1 MTLNRM
7 ILRYFTL
14 SLTFLVALGLPRT
27 GYAQM
32 QVSTGVFSPQDLIQN
47 VFLSS
52 GVEVLEVN
60 YFGHPQSI
68 GYFSAGQ
75 TNIGIETGIV
85 MSTGLALDTDDI
97 NSTGSNSSST
107 SMGQFSDPD
116 LASLVA
122 PLNIGDLCV
131 FEIKF
136 IPYADTVE
144 FNYVFGSEEYE
155 EYVCTP
161 FNDVFGFFISGP
173 GINGPFSNNG
183 ENIAIVPGTNDFVAI
198 GTVNNGNPNMSPATC
213 PPQNSQ
219 YFNVNPSGNQ
229 PMFDGF
235 TDVFTAR
242 SIVMACDTYTI
253 RLSLADASDFIFDS
267 GVFLQAKSFG
277 TTTVDVEV
285 TTVSSNETIAEGCSN
300 GEGSFSIKYP
310 APQEIIIPITFIGT
324 ASFGVDYNMDPPF
337 ISIPQGSSEVTATFE
352 VFSDNQL
359 EGRESVGMV
368 IQRDPC
374 KLDTIWFYIT
384 DDTLPKPD
392 LGPDLLVC
400 TNDLVDLDGTLP
412 VLLPVPKRFENPNPF
427 SLISPPDNSSPLTP
441 VYSPIQVNGV
451 FPKELGPGMIEYVC
465 INIDHKWI
473 DDVDVYLIAPSG
485 RFIELS
491 SDNGRDGDHYTE
503 TCFSP
508 RATQPVDYGDPF
520 GAPKTAAPFT
530 GSFKPEGK
538 WHNLWDAPSNPVNGQ
553 WRLLVLDDA
562 PLPNG
567 TLLNWRISF
576 NPEYQIDYTWTPGVE
591 VICDTCS
598 VTSTT
603 LDNPKTLILDV
614 IDSYGCAR
622 ADTVAIDLMPDVATP
637 VINCADIGFEHLIID
652 WNDQTL
658 NENYEIS
665 VNGGAWQ
672 SPNQGPFAFRL
683 DGLNLEDSITFFV
696 KAIGL
701 CNELIDTIGCKTMN
715 CTPPALLVDQV
726 VMPACFG
733 QNSGSFQVMIG
744 NGINPVTIQLDGT
757 TVPVGMVNNL
767 PAGTYQITAMDTL
780 GCTDELMLV
789 LTEPDLLQIPA
800 VQLDTVQCYQAQNG
814 QIAPVVQGG
823 TYPFTYQWQDGL
835 TDSLRTGLAGGAYA
849 VTVVDANGCSVQQ
862 NMSLFEFPELLI
874 DPTKKDPTCEN
885 SANGEINLVVSGG
898 AGNFQFAWDK
908 SGVMGQNPT
917 GLPAGNYTVT
927 VTDKNGCTDI
937 QMIPLIA
944 PTNLLVDITIEP
956 TSCFGGNDGK
966 ITVSVSGGTPPY
978 DFQWSDGGPNVN
990 FRNDLIAGTYSLTVT
1005 DQGGCTE
1012 IRDNSLIV
1020 ADPSPIIVT
1029 PAIVD
1034 VSCAGGTD
1042 GSISVVATG
1051 GGGGHDFAWSNN
1063 QSGPVITNLAAGLY
1077 IVTTT
1082 DASNC
1087 SVIDTFQVIQPQP
1100 IVTNVGGKNVNC
1112 FGGSSGSA
1120 TVGASGGAGGFQ
1132 FLWDDPTGSNSA
1144 SVGNLSAGIYHVTVT
1159 DMNGCSA
1166 LDSVTIS
1173 QPPPFNSIMNAG
1185 QISCFGIADGEGTV
1199 TPLGGT
1205 GPYSYLWNDPAGQTT
1220 MAASNLLS
1228 GTYLVTITDKNG
1240 CTTTDTLV
1248 LTDPPL
1254 LTSSVDPVNVTCFG
1268 ANDGKAQAVALG
1280 GSQPYKFSWSNGT
1293 QQSLAQNLPPGTH
1306 TVTVTDARGCT
1317 STSSAMIDQAPEM
1330 ILSGTATS
1338 VKCTGDKDGTIDL
1351 NVSGG
1356 ANPYAFIWNNGAV
1369 IEDPAGLG
1377 PGIYVVTVTDAN
1389 NCQKTFNIQVTSPP
1403 GMSGD
1408 YESEDIACFGD
1419 STGVA
1424 SAIITGGS
1432 PGYGYLWSNGETT
1445 AEITGLLPGTY
1456 TVTVS
1461 DQNGCTLEH
1470 AIEIAQPLEPLVATM
1485 TADTLDCFGDGNGRV
1500 LFDVT
1505 GGTPTYKY
1513 SLDGTTF
1520 NGSNIQIGLKAGTY
1534 DGYVRDKLG
1543 CAFYVGQVTIHQPA
1557 EILVGLG
1564 EEIFIEL
1571 GQDTQLITQVTNG
1584 VPPLTYQWSPQDSS
1598 FLSCLAC
1605 PDPFVSGLQFTRSFR
1620 VLVTDANGCTGEQVI
1635 TVNVQK
1641 VRVILV
1647 PTAFSPNNDLNNDR
1661 LGIVGRPGTRIL
1673 SFQIFDRWGEQVF
1686 LAEDFP
1692 IEEGLNPANSWDGMF
1707 RGQPMNPAVYVW
1719 SLEALFPDGEQTLLK
1734 GQSTLIR

>member
-1 MTLNRM
+1 M
-7 ILRYFTL
+7 
-14 SLTFLVALGLPRT
+14 
-27 GYAQM
+27 
-32 QVSTGVFSPQDLIQN
+32 
-47 VFLSS
+47 
-52 GVEVLEVN
+52 
-60 YFGHPQSI
+60 
-68 GYFSAGQ
+68 
-75 TNIGIETGIV
+75 
-85 MSTGLALDTDDI
+85 
-97 NSTGSNSSST
+97 
-107 SMGQFSDPD
+107 
-116 LASLVA
+116 
-122 PLNIGDLCV
+122 
-131 FEIKF
+131 
-136 IPYADTVE
+136 
-144 FNYVFGSEEYE
+144 
-155 EYVCTP
+155 
-161 FNDVFGFFISGP
+161 
-173 GINGPFSNNG
+173 
-183 ENIAIVPGTNDFVAI
+183 
-198 GTVNNGNPNMSPATC
+198 
-213 PPQNSQ
+213 
-219 YFNVNPSGNQ
+219 
-229 PMFDGF
+229 
-235 TDVFTAR
+235 
-242 SIVMACDTYTI
+242 
-253 RLSLADASDFIFDS
+253 
-267 GVFLQAKSFG
+267 
-277 TTTVDVEV
+277 
-285 TTVSSNETIAEGCSN
+285 
-300 GEGSFSIKYP
+300 
-310 APQEIIIPITFIGT
+310 
-324 ASFGVDYNMDPPF
+324 
-337 ISIPQGSSEVTATFE
+337 
-352 VFSDNQL
+352 
-359 EGRESVGMV
+359 
-368 IQRDPC
+368 
-374 KLDTIWFYIT
+374 
-384 DDTLPKPD
+384 
-392 LGPDLLVC
+392 
-400 TNDLVDLDGTLP
+400 
-412 VLLPVPKRFENPNPF
+412 
-427 SLISPPDNSSPLTP
+427 
-441 VYSPIQVNGV
+441 
-451 FPKELGPGMIEYVC
+451 
-465 INIDHKWI
+465 
-473 DDVDVYLIAPSG
+473 
-485 RFIELS
+485 
-491 SDNGRDGDHYTE
+491 
-503 TCFSP
+503 
-508 RATQPVDYGDPF
+508 
-520 GAPKTAAPFT
+520 
-530 GSFKPEGK
+530 
-538 WHNLWDAPSNPVNGQ
+538 
-553 WRLLVLDDA
+553 
-562 PLPNG
+562 
-567 TLLNWRISF
+567 
-576 NPEYQIDYTWTPGVE
+576 
-591 VICDTCS
+591 
-598 VTSTT
+598 
-603 LDNPKTLILDV
+603 
-614 IDSYGCAR
+614 
-622 ADTVAIDLMPDVATP
+622 
-637 VINCADIGFEHLIID
+637 
-652 WNDQTL
+652 
-658 NENYEIS
+658 
-665 VNGGAWQ
+665 
-672 SPNQGPFAFRL
+672 
-683 DGLNLEDSITFFV
+683 
-696 KAIGL
+696 
-701 CNELIDTIGCKTMN
+701 
-715 CTPPALLVDQV
+715 
-726 VMPACFG
+726 
-733 QNSGSFQVMIG
+733 
-744 NGINPVTIQLDGT
+744 
-757 TVPVGMVNNL
+757 
-767 PAGTYQITAMDTL
+767 
-780 GCTDELMLV
+780 
-789 LTEPDLLQIPA
+789 
-800 VQLDTVQCYQAQNG
+800 
-814 QIAPVVQGG
+814 
-823 TYPFTYQWQDGL
+823 
-835 TDSLRTGLAGGAYA
+835 
-849 VTVVDANGCSVQQ
+849 
-862 NMSLFEFPELLI
+862 
-874 DPTKKDPTCEN
+874 
-885 SANGEINLVVSGG
+885 
-898 AGNFQFAWDK
+898 
-908 SGVMGQNPT
+908 
-917 GLPAGNYTVT
+917 
-927 VTDKNGCTDI
+927 
-937 QMIPLIA
+937 
-944 PTNLLVDITIEP
+944 
-956 TSCFGGNDGK
+956 
-966 ITVSVSGGTPPY
+966 
-978 DFQWSDGGPNVN
+978 
-990 FRNDLIAGTYSLTVT
+990 
-1005 DQGGCTE
+1005 
-1012 IRDNSLIV
+1012 
-1020 ADPSPIIVT
+1020 T

-1254 LTSSVDPVNVTCFG
+1254 LTSSVNPVNVTCFG

-1351 NVSGG
+1351 NVGGG

-1605 PDPFVSGLQFTRSFR
+1605 PDPFVSGLHHAFVPGIGYRCEWLYRRGSDHSECRKSGSSLCPPHFHRIMTSIM
-1620 VLVTDANGCTGEQVI
+1620 TGWVSW
-1635 TVNVQK
+1635 V
-1641 VRVILV
+1641 VRVPGSSVSRSSIGGV
-1647 PTAFSPNNDLNNDR
+1647 NKFSWR
-1661 LGIVGRPGTRIL
+1661 KI
-1673 SFQIFDRWGEQVF
+1673 S
-1686 LAEDFP
+1686 
-1692 IEEGLNPANSWDGMF
+1692 
-1707 RGQPMNPAVYVW
+1707 
-1719 SLEALFPDGEQTLLK
+1719 
-1734 GQSTLIR
+1734 QSKKV